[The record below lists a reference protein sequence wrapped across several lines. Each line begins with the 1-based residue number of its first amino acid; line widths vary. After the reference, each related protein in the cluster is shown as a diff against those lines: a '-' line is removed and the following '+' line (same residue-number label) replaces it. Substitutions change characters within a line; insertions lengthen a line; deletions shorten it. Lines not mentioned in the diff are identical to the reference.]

1 MTASNS
7 FRLREDEKT
16 GLRYIEVTSSG
27 ESWLPICRLD
37 FACSHLPEAAEQL
50 VVDMI
55 GAANL
60 TLAGAALIEEAGL

>member
-1 MTASNS
+1 MTTSNS

-16 GLRYIEVTSSG
+16 GLRYIEVG
-27 ESWLPICRLD
+27 DEGSWTPICRVD